1 MMQMLK
7 MLKSNPQQAL
17 QQMMMNNPKMQEVNN
32 LIKQYGSPEQAFR
45 HKAQEM
51 GINPDE
57 VINLL
62 KSAK

>member
-1 MMQMLK
+1 MLK
-7 MLKSNPQQAL
+7 AFKSNPQQAL
-17 QQMMMNNPKMQEVNN
+17 QQMMMMNNPKMQEVNN
-32 LIKQYGSPEQAFR
+32 LIKQYGSLEQAFR

-51 GINPDE
+51 GINPDD